1 MNNLLIETSY
11 FGIVLSLL
19 TYWLAVQIRKRWSY
33 SLLNPLLISA
43 FLTIFVLY
51 VLDIDFQTYNQGA
64 QMITYLLTPSTVCLA
79 IPLYKQIK
87 TQYLFKDISTF
98 KKEFTDF
105 LIKKGYRSEALNL
118 KIEGIKIKKMK
129 VYSSERNIKNL
140 KIENMIFD
148 TIDS

>member
-1 MNNLLIETSY
+1 MKKI
-11 FGIVLSLL
+11 IL
-19 TYWLAVQIRKRWSY
+19 T
-33 SLLNPLLISA
+33 
-43 FLTIFVLY
+43 LTICFFIFLSVNSKEKIVTTFNINNNNNYSFY
-51 VLDIDFQTYNQGA
+51 VLEFQSHNV
-64 QMITYLLTPSTVCLA
+64 STNNFNKYFENINV
-79 IPLYKQIK
+79 IWVEPYINPLYKQIK

>member
-51 VLDIDFQTYNQGA
+51 VL
-64 QMITYLLTPSTVCLA
+64 PSVAVRSKMEHT
-79 IPLYKQIK
+79 
-87 TQYLFKDISTF
+87 
-98 KKEFTDF
+98 EF
-105 LIKKGYRSEALNL
+105 
-118 KIEGIKIKKMK
+118 
-129 VYSSERNIKNL
+129 SS
-140 KIENMIFD
+140 
-148 TIDS
+148 SS

>member
-11 FGIVLSLL
+11 FGIVLSIL

-79 IPLYKQIK
+79 IPLYKQ
-87 TQYLFKDISTF
+87 TQVLVKHFGAPYLNTS
-98 KKEFTDF
+98 F
-105 LIKKGYRSEALNL
+105 LPHLDK
-118 KIEGIKIKKMK
+118 
-129 VYSSERNIKNL
+129 
-140 KIENMIFD
+140 
-148 TIDS
+148 

>member
-11 FGIVLSLL
+11 FGIVLSIL

-64 QMITYLLTPSTVCLA
+64 QMITYLLTPSTVC
-79 IPLYKQIK
+79 
-87 TQYLFKDISTF
+87 FS
-98 KKEFTDF
+98 
-105 LIKKGYRSEALNL
+105 
-118 KIEGIKIKKMK
+118 
-129 VYSSERNIKNL
+129 
-140 KIENMIFD
+140 
-148 TIDS
+148 DSFI

>member
-1 MNNLLIETSY
+1 MNNLLIETSC

-33 SLLNPLLISA
+33 SFLNPLLISA

-79 IPLYKQIK
+79 IWSYYSKLIMWLSVWFDECYGSLYFVEDK
-87 TQYLFKDISTF
+87 
-98 KKEFTDF
+98 
-105 LIKKGYRSEALNL
+105 
-118 KIEGIKIKKMK
+118 
-129 VYSSERNIKNL
+129 
-140 KIENMIFD
+140 
-148 TIDS
+148 

>member
-1 MNNLLIETSY
+1 MKKI
-11 FGIVLSLL
+11 IL
-19 TYWLAVQIRKRWSY
+19 T
-33 SLLNPLLISA
+33 
-43 FLTIFVLY
+43 LTICFFIFLSVNSKEKIVPTFNINNNNNYSFY
-51 VLDIDFQTYNQGA
+51 VLEFQSHNV
-64 QMITYLLTPSTVCLA
+64 STNNFNKYFENINV
-79 IPLYKQIK
+79 IWVEPYINPLYKQIK